1 MTSKRGEGSER
12 RGQRD
17 RGGWMLFW
25 LEGGRG
31 GESAHVCL
39 GQRKRDKE
47 KVSVIL

>member
-1 MTSKRGEGSER
+1 M
-12 RGQRD
+12 
-17 RGGWMLFW
+17 RGGDRETEVDGCFFDWR
-25 LEGGRG
+25 EGGRG